1 MILLYWNYYCI
12 LNNYN
17 TLNIIYIYTRYIDAN
32 KPRPIRG
39 HTITRYIL
47 NTIFN
52 LD

>member
-1 MILLYWNYYCI
+1 MILLYWNYCI
-12 LNNYN
+12 LNN
-17 TLNIIYIYTRYIDAN
+17 TLNIIYINIYTRYIDAN

-39 HTITRYIL
+39 HTIARYIL